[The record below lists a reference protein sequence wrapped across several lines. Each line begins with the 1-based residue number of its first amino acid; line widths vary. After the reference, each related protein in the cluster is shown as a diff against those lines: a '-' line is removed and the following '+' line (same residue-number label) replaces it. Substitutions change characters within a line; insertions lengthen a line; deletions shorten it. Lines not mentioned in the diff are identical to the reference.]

1 MNNLTNQPSWDDE
14 VPSSSPRKS
23 FGTGPKN
30 ASKVRKP
37 LPSLKTNKPGFNTDN
52 KKSARELQRDKVLR
66 QQQLFNAK
74 KMKELLPDPEEV
86 RKAEQ
91 MKVRDAKMKDNV
103 REILDVMMPQVV
115 TEVSLKLGGAMYA
128 QENAIK
134 NIVDDYI
141 KQNPVIEDRN
151 NKMQNDLRNFLIREV
166 SKQAAKMETEVPEN
180 IMRTIE
186 KESLSIFRNEMEK
199 MDGRID
205 TCRQGLNSSRNVQDD
220 HKDKITD
227 LDTKIAQLNTDLAVS
242 CGAVKT
248 SAEDFSKTF
257 TEQKCK
263 EIDEK
268 ISKMDKRMH
277 KDHKNLGE
285 TAKHQT
291 EFEKKFTELQKKQEE
306 VTAANEATIKA
317 MEGQIKQLQGRCCSM
332 M

>member
-1 MNNLTNQPSWDDE
+1 M
-14 VPSSSPRKS
+14 
-23 FGTGPKN
+23 
-30 ASKVRKP
+30 
-37 LPSLKTNKPGFNTDN
+37 
-52 KKSARELQRDKVLR
+52 
-66 QQQLFNAK
+66 
-74 KMKELLPDPEEV
+74 
-86 RKAEQ
+86 
-91 MKVRDAKMKDNV
+91 
-103 REILDVMMPQVV
+103 
-115 TEVSLKLGGAMYA
+115 
-128 QENAIK
+128 
-134 NIVDDYI
+134 
-141 KQNPVIEDRN
+141 
-151 NKMQNDLRNFLIREV
+151 
-166 SKQAAKMETEVPEN
+166 
-180 IMRTIE
+180 IE

-205 TCRQGLNSSRNVQDD
+205 TCRQGLNSSRNIQDD

-257 TEQKCK
+257 TEEKCR

-268 ISKMDKRMH
+268 INKMDKRMH

-291 EFEKKFTELQKKQEE
+291 EFETKFNELQKKQEE